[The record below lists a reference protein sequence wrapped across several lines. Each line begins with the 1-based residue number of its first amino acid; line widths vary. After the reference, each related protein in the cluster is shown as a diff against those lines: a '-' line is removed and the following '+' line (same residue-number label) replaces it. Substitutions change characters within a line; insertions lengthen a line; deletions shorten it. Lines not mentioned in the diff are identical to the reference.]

1 MGKKIK
7 HFFDSAEEIF
17 KQEQEAFKKLFS
29 NPAEE
34 IFKQEQEA
42 LRMATASPLGG
53 ELLKQQQEALRM
65 VTASPLGEFLK
76 RQQEAFRMATA
87 SPLGEFLKR
96 QQEAFRMATASPL
109 GEFLKR
115 QQEAFRIATASPF
128 GELLKQQQEALRTA
142 TANLLGELLKQQ
154 QEALRTAT
162 ASPLGGELL
171 KQQQEA
177 LRMVTANSQWYLKTP
192 LYNLSRLESL
202 NPEEFETEEE
212 WFNEIEK
219 IWTSCLEQLLEN
231 VNKSSLD
238 IVHYIAIFLE
248 QLLENVNKSSLD
260 IVHYI
265 AIHRLEIF
273 SILLSVYFFTQSAS
287 KQDIKV
293 IDQKVDN
300 TQQNVQ
306 SLHEKIT
313 PPAKI
318 NPERNELLENKLNR
332 LIEALE
338 KFQQELGELGKKIPS
353 EEKTTLYKTITSVAV
368 KAEPNT
374 DSATITQLAANE
386 PVKWIAQELDWIQ
399 VQFFDYIYWEL
410 KTGWIQEQNLEL
422 LIPLPADNSEQLTVE
437 QEEITGEQI
446 LQVHRQIME
455 KYQTAFQ
462 RLANS

>member
-7 HFFDSAEEIF
+7 HFFDPAEEIF

-42 LRMATASPLGG
+42 LR
-53 ELLKQQQEALRM
+53 
-65 VTASPLGEFLK
+65 
-76 RQQEAFRMATA
+76 
-87 SPLGEFLKR
+87 
-96 QQEAFRMATASPL
+96 
-109 GEFLKR
+109 
-115 QQEAFRIATASPF
+115 IATASPF

-142 TANLLGELLKQQ
+142 TANLLGGLLKQQ
-154 QEALRTAT
+154 QEAFKIAT

-177 LRMVTANSQWYLKTP
+177 LRIATANSQWYLKTP

-219 IWTSCLEQLLEN
+219 IWTSC
-231 VNKSSLD
+231 
-238 IVHYIAIFLE
+238 LE

-313 PPAKI
+313 PPEKI

-338 KFQQELGELGKKIPS
+338 KFQQELAKFGKKIPS
-353 EEKTTLYKTITSVAV
+353 EEKITLYKTITSVTV

-374 DSATITQLAANE
+374 DSAMITQLAANE
-386 PVKWIAQELDWIQ
+386 PVKWIAQKLDWIQ

-422 LIPLPADNSEQLTVE
+422 LIPLPAGNSEQLTVA

-446 LQVHRQIME
+446 LQAHRQIME